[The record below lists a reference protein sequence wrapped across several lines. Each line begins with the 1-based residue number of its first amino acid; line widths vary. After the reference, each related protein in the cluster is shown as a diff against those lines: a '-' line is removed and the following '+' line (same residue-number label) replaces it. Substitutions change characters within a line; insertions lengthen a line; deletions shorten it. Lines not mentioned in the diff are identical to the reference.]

1 MKKIYQLTFVLFI
14 FSVFALSYPVTQV
27 FAQGGGQCD
36 SNPACNPA
44 SGTCCGQCDSNP
56 ACNPND
62 PNGIPC
68 CSSGSNNMSS
78 GTLPPRI
85 PAPSGHDKMNH
96 ENRKLSDKSDL
107 PQGEELRDAFKGC
120 IEKLNTQ
127 DRIIQERAQQPQCRG
142 VSQANVDQ
150 NTIRALRSDLHTVCD
165 NMVLLH
171 LQDQEYAAR
180 SGNLGLRSHPGIRDT
195 YDILISICQQSGWSC
210 PLGDLQSQNNQ
221 GTIPPCIS
229 ISATLLEQIDRVSDA
244 IGPN

>member
-1 MKKIYQLTFVLFI
+1 MKKIKQLSFVLFI

-142 VSQANVDQ
+142 VSQANRDQ
-150 NTIRALRSDLHTVCD
+150 NTIRDLRSDLYEVCTT
-165 NMVLLH
+165 LAYHHGQLAKT
-171 LQDQEYAAR
+171 QAR
-180 SGNLGLRSHPGIRDT
+180 RSAERHATGLCKRN
-195 YDILISICQQSGWSC
+195 GWDGCVEGERPSYYGC
-210 PLGDLQSQNNQ
+210 MP
-221 GTIPPCIS
+221 
-229 ISATLLEQIDRVSDA
+229 
-244 IGPN
+244 